1 MEDNSMT
8 MIKTLA
14 ASALLASALS
24 ANPAVASED
33 KYPAYNFQPTV
44 LFSNAELIEAT
55 HGAVATT
62 PSAGGV
68 TPAAIAAASAAATPA
83 DPKYPAA
90 YFNPT
95 VIYSAK

>member
-1 MEDNSMT
+1 MEDNRMT

-14 ASALLASALS
+14 ASVVLASAMS
-24 ANPAVASED
+24 GNAVMASED

-44 LFSNAELIEAT
+44 LFSNAELIEKT
-55 HGAVATT
+55 HGALATT

-68 TPAAIAAASAAATPA
+68 ASVAVSHEA
-83 DPKYPAA
+83 DAKYPAA

>member
-1 MEDNSMT
+1 MT

-14 ASALLASALS
+14 ASVVLASAMS
-24 ANPAVASED
+24 GNAVMASED
-33 KYPAYNFQPTV
+33 KYPAYNFQPIV
-44 LFSNAELIEAT
+44 LFSNTELIEKT
-55 HGAVATT
+55 HGALATT

-68 TPAAIAAASAAATPA
+68 AAVAASASVAVSHEA
-83 DPKYPAA
+83 DAKYPAA

>member
-1 MEDNSMT
+1 MEDNPMT

-14 ASALLASALS
+14 ASFVLASAMSSNVAL
-24 ANPAVASED
+24 ASED
-33 KYPAYNFQPTV
+33 KYPAANFQPIV
-44 LFSNAELIEAT
+44 LFSNAELIEKT
-55 HGAVATT
+55 HGAPATT

-68 TPAAIAAASAAATPA
+68 TAAAAVVAHEA

>member
-1 MEDNSMT
+1 MT

-14 ASALLASALS
+14 ASLLLASALS
-24 ANPAVASED
+24 ANPAAANED

-44 LFSNAELIEAT
+44 LFSNKELIEST
-55 HGAVATT
+55 HGALATT

-68 TPAAIAAASAAATPA
+68 TPAAIAAAAAAAAPQ